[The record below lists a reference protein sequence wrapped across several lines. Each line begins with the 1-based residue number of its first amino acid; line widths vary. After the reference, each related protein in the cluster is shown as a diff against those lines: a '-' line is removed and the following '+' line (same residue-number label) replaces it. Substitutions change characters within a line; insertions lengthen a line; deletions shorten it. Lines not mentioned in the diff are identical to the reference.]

1 MAEQRVPR
9 FLTKPSLGTL
19 WVHLALAT
27 VSCHRWDSGG
37 SWQEEDPREQ
47 GFLVFKFLVFLFLLK
62 PSQPKWATG
71 CEASCGCPCR
81 PSRGQGS
88 ESFWGVT
95 WVLVREASHHMLRG
109 SHNC

>member
-27 VSCHRWDSGG
+27 VFCHRWDSGG
-37 SWQEEDPREQ
+37 SWQEGDPREQ
-47 GFLVFKFLVFLFLLK
+47 GFLVFKFLLFLLLLK

-71 CEASCGCPCR
+71 CEASCECHMPPKQRARIWIFPGCPLG
-81 PSRGQGS
+81 SRQGS
-88 ESFWGVT
+88 PPPH
-95 WVLVREASHHMLRG
+95 A
-109 SHNC
+109 